1 MNGMRKYSTS
11 GILIS
16 VLLIFSIFT
25 LLSFSGVN
33 AEEVISV
40 NAKSYENTII
50 IEFKNESTSKIKT
63 IRMWAGGDTTFKS
76 FKTELGWAG
85 GKYSDDKLLIFTST
99 NTLNPNESV
108 KFGLSTNEKVNGMN
122 WIALDQNGKE
132 IDTRKTPIQ
141 EISKTISS
149 YAEEEIVAV
158 EEIKDTGDILYGT
171 KKFVPETIRV
181 DSDVRLIGNGFGSA
195 KNLQLYLD
203 GTMLKSVK
211 TDNGGNFLTTISIPE
226 TSNVG
231 TSEFLIK
238 DEFGNF
244 QSTDIIIKESQ
255 NRFLKHTKF
264 EVNNIPTEIGY
275 DETLTISGNAYPQSA
290 IILTFEDAQGV
301 LEKARVVTADASGVW
316 IYEETVNRADT
327 LGEKYVILKN
337 NQSRLVTNLDIKSGS
352 IMDISTDAKR
362 YNLGDTVSLT
372 GTSEPNQNTTIWIKD
387 QNKKI
392 IIYDIITS
400 GATGN
405 LNYEFVT
412 DDYFAAGTYAIIS
425 KQENASDATLFGI
438 NQYPSV
444 SIVALMDKTNFALN
458 SKASLNVI
466 GPESSKL
473 AITVLDDSDTIH
485 ITDSITTSSLG
496 KGKYVIDLS
505 GLASGIYKASASMQN
520 IQDSVKFSVGIETG
534 SGTISLSTTK
544 DSYSSGE
551 SILILGQTGA
561 NARLTIVLLD
571 PSENIITKTDIFS
584 DSIGSFSTTDIGIPS
599 NAMSGKWKINAYSP
613 GSVTQTSKII
623 QVGGVLEYGLILQ
636 MEKTEFNIGDTVII
650 KGIGKSDSSRLHV
663 EIIFEN
669 GDKFT
674 TLETPFTDNG
684 TFEIPWTIPDDI
696 NVGGYTI
703 KINDEQSTDSVTIF
717 IQ

>member
-1 MNGMRKYSTS
+1 MKRYSSS
-11 GILIS
+11 GVIIS
-16 VLLIFSIFT
+16 VLLVFSIFS
-25 LLSFSGVN
+25 LLSFLEVN

-40 NAKSYENTII
+40 NAKGYENTII
-50 IEFKNESTSKIKT
+50 IEFENESASEIKT

-158 EEIKDTGDILYGT
+158 EEIKDTGGVLYGT

-181 DSDVRLIGNGFGSA
+181 DSNVRLIGNGFGSA

-203 GTMLKSVK
+203 GTILKSVK

-412 DDYFAAGTYAIIS
+412 DDDFAAGTYAIIS

-544 DSYSSGE
+544 DNYSSGE

-696 NVGGYTI
+696 NVGDYTI

>member
-1 MNGMRKYSTS
+1 MNGMRKYSTG

-16 VLLIFSIFT
+16 VLLTFSIFT
-25 LLSFSGVN
+25 LLSFSEVN

-158 EEIKDTGDILYGT
+158 EEIKDTGGVLYGT

-181 DSDVRLIGNGFGSA
+181 DSNVRLIGNGFGSA

-203 GTMLKSVK
+203 GTILKSVK

-301 LEKARVVTADASGVW
+301 LEKARVVTADANGVW

-520 IQDSVKFSVGIETG
+520 IQDSVKFSIGIETG

-696 NVGGYTI
+696 NVGDYTI